1 MTNKNSSDMKDIAG
15 LPAEADD
22 TMEREVHVERNQ
34 KLPLHPVIA
43 DDEDAQDNLS
53 VSKQDD
59 LIAGAGA
66 DSAGS
71 AAGDD
76 SYDADNTETS
86 AVAAFGNSADLADS
100 QAASNASNA
109 SSASAGAASNAG
121 TKSTSAA
128 SISAASISSF
138 PLPDL
143 REREDGGAINFEEDE
158 PASSKINSDTV
169 SEEVRSKSRAEFTTV
184 YDIIDAMETTLSEAK
199 NVLFAPGMVKI
210 DRDDFVDQLA
220 RLKDMLPVQLERASA
235 LMREAERRLRTAQS
249 QANSIVSSAQ
259 SQAAEIIDEA
269 QERAQFLAGQENVTA
284 LAKQKARNILSDAQA
299 KSDKL
304 TQGAD
309 QYCATVME
317 GLKQQ
322 LDKLEQDVQAGQRV
336 LEDRRRAAAHV
347 QNDISE
353 SLYEDTDNDER
364 NE

>member
-1 MTNKNSSDMKDIAG
+1 MTDKNSSDMKDIAG

-59 LIAGAGA
+59 LITGAGA
-66 DSAGS
+66 DGAGS
-71 AAGDD
+71 ADDD

-86 AVAAFGNSADLADS
+86 AVSAFGNSADLADS
-100 QAASNASNA
+100 QAASNAS
-109 SSASAGAASNAG
+109 SASAGAASNAG
-121 TKSTSAA
+121 TKAT
-128 SISAASISSF
+128 SAASISSF

-158 PASSKINSDTV
+158 PASSKINSNTV

>member
-1 MTNKNSSDMKDIAG
+1 MTDKNSSDMKDIAG

-22 TMEREVHVERNQ
+22 TMEREVHVEQNQ

-53 VSKQDD
+53 LSKKDD

-66 DSAGS
+66 G
-71 AAGDD
+71 GDD

-86 AVAAFGNSADLADS
+86 AVSAFGNSVDSADS
-100 QAASNASNA
+100 KAAG
-109 SSASAGAASNAG
+109 SASAGAASNAG

-128 SISAASISSF
+128 STPAASISSF